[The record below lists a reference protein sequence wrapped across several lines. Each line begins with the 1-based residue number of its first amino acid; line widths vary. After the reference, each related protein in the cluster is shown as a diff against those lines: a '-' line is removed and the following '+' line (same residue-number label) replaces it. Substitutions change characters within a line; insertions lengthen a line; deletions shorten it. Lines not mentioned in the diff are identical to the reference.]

1 MHEEVVR
8 GVVFQTKRL
17 RDTCRVR
24 HSRDT
29 SIPDERIDLVLLL
42 EEEVEELDE
51 EDPAHRSYDEGECP
65 ESEDQY

>member
-24 HSRDT
+24 YSRDT